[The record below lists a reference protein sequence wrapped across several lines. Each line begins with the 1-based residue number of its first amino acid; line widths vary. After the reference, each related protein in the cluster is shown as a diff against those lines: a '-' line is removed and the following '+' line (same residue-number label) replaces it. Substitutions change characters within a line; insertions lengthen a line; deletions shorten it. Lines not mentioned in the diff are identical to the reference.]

1 MLCRVCSYSTPGFPS
16 PAIRRTC
23 GVFSSTAAQTKIR
36 FRKTVLVGANQD
48 RADPN
53 SLLLLLFFL
62 WDRRGR
68 GRFTLFLF
76 LANHFGSSHSCGFS
90 HNWFFFDCWG
100 KNREWREIGRHRA
113 RGSRRQLDLASGIGG
128 LDV

>member
-1 MLCRVCSYSTPGFPS
+1 MSGKPIDDKKADVVSRMLVFEPGISETGNQTNLWSLFFHS
-16 PAIRRTC
+16 RSDENQISQDL
-23 GVFSSTAAQTKIR
+23 SSAALTKIER
-36 FRKTVLVGANQD
+36 IH
-48 RADPN
+48 

-90 HNWFFFDCWG
+90 HNWFCFDCWG
-100 KNREWREIGRHRA
+100 EYLECRAIG
-113 RGSRRQLDLASGIGG
+113 
-128 LDV
+128 